1 MKKRLFSL
9 VLVLALCM
17 GLCVPVL
24 AYGDSGIAKQASTL
38 TCGYNCVAVIDNN
51 NTLWMWGDG
60 GDGIFGGTPVGED
73 SFYTTP
79 QKVMDN
85 VSSVS
90 ISNSSTTPYIAVI
103 KTDGS
108 LWTWGH
114 NGNGQLGNGGKGKD
128 FNGWSIFQ
136 ETPLKIMDDVTAV
149 SCGISHAVDHVLE
162 VVVLGHGV
170 NLHF

>member
-1 MKKRLFSL
+1 MEGTESL
-9 VLVLALCM
+9 VAHQLAKILFIQH
-17 GLCVPVL
+17 L
-24 AYGDSGIAKQASTL
+24 K
-38 TCGYNCVAVIDNN
+38 
-51 NTLWMWGDG
+51 
-60 GDGIFGGTPVGED
+60 
-73 SFYTTP
+73 
-79 QKVMDN
+79 KVMDN